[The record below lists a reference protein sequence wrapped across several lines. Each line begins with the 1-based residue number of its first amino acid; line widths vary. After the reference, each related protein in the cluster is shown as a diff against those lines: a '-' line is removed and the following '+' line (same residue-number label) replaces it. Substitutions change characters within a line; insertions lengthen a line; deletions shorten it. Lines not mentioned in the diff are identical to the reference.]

1 MPTNLAL
8 SQLPRWYTR
17 IEDVHLDDLAVGNQ
31 RKKDEIQAAKAQLK
45 RIKKQQ
51 VIYQKELAQ
60 AKEERNNLQLNIPA
74 AKSTSTEI
82 HPLLKDLPQ
91 KSTPNVTSST
101 GSSVLM
107 GLQRPTDEKNLMSSL
122 LAVVSSVYDTR

>member
-1 MPTNLAL
+1 MATDLAL

-31 RKKDEIQAAKAQLK
+31 RKQDEIQAAKAQLK

-60 AKEERNNLQLNIPA
+60 AKEERNNVQLNIPA
-74 AKSTSTEI
+74 AKSTGTEI
-82 HPLLKDLPQ
+82 HPLLKDMPK

-107 GLQRPTDEKNLMSSL
+107 GLQRPTDEANLMSSL